1 MLQEREAAIAAAHS
15 ATWPDSLPHRSSQQK
30 PTEASI
36 VLVFFF
42 ACTARW
48 MLLHVAMASDGT
60 VPMHPALSFKNPT
73 LQP

>member
-1 MLQEREAAIAAAHS
+1 MLQEREAEIATAHS
-15 ATWPDSLPHRSSQQK
+15 ATWPVSLPHRSSQQK

-48 MLLHVAMASDGT
+48 MLLHVAMVIDGT
-60 VPMHPALSFKNPT
+60 APMHRAPSI
-73 LQP
+73 